1 MHSHIQEHST
11 SWTLEGV
18 QEDLAAVEQA
28 LLAFVTEACPKEQ
41 DRGIQH
47 NAASCL
53 IEFARD
59 SPADT
64 HQHTC
69 ESGSKQ
75 ASKTYP
81 PDVLRSIR
89 ALQPLLGP
97 EGISDALTVLRA
109 LHSRMQRLQE
119 KTDRQPEV
127 QAPCMVPKAAEAHW
141 LPPSILKRPVDSEA
155 TAQHSSAGSCM
166 AVRDAPICSEDPGP
180 EAADNVS
187 SDDTIEQQPAKQSQ
201 ALGAAMSD
209 IQLTSGTQHIKA
221 EEAQP
226 DAQACLPLYICC
238 RQHIKL
244 CVRNAS
250 GK

>member
-1 MHSHIQEHST
+1 MLSHIQEHST
-11 SWTLEGV
+11 SWTVEGV

-41 DRGIQH
+41 DRGLQH

-59 SPADT
+59 SPADI

-69 ESGSKQ
+69 EPGSKQ
-75 ASKTYP
+75 ASKNYP

-109 LHSRMQRLQE
+109 LHCRMERLQE

-127 QAPCMVPKAAEAHW
+127 QAPSMAPKAPEAHW
-141 LPPSILKRPVDSEA
+141 LPPSTLKRPVDSEA

-166 AVRDAPICSEDPGP
+166 AVRDAPICSEDPRP

-187 SDDTIEQQPAKQSQ
+187 SGDTIEQQPAKQSQ

-209 IQLTSGTQHIKA
+209 IQLTSGTQHIEA
-221 EEAQP
+221 EEARP
-226 DAQACLPLYICC
+226 DAQACLPFYICC
-238 RQHIKL
+238 RQHIEL
-244 CVRNAS
+244 CVCNAS